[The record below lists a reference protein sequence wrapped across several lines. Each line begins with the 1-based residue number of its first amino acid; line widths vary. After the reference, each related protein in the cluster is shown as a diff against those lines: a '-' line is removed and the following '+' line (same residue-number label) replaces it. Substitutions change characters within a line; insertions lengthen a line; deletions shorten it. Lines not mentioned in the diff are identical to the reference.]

1 MSQVP
6 GTLITRNYADF
17 RGVDFSNKE
26 VSLVRSPDSLNMWK
40 DYRNN
45 LGRCIETRPDIELV
59 ESYDNT
65 IFGLFFYKVGTKQMQ
80 IVHCGTKLYKVI
92 DGVKT
97 ELFTGMMP
105 SRSQSFVYNNIFYIK
120 DGINYLK

>member
-6 GTLITRNYADF
+6 GTLITRNYANF

-40 DYRNN
+40 DYKNN

-59 ESYDNT
+59 GSYDNT
-65 IFGLFFYKVGTKQMQ
+65 IFGRFSYKVGNTKMQ
-80 IVHCGTKLYKVI
+80 IIHCGTKLYKVV
-92 DGVKT
+92 DGERT
-97 ELFTGMMP
+97 ELFTGMKP
-105 SRSQSFVYNNIFYIK
+105 SRSQSFIYNNIFYIK
-120 DGINYLK
+120 DGINYL